1 MYQTL
6 YRKYRPQNFDEV
18 VGQQVIVK
26 TLKNAILNQR
36 LNHAY
41 LFTGPRGTGKTSIAK
56 IFAKT
61 INCSNLQ
68 GTNPCDECESCLQIL
83 NKQSIDIIEI
93 DAASNNGVDEIR
105 ELRSKASLVPT
116 VGKYKVYIID
126 EVHMLTQGAFNALL
140 KTLEEPPSHIVFI
153 LATTEPH
160 KIPATIISR
169 CQRFDFKKIAREDM
183 ITKLRFI
190 TEKENVIVED
200 NAYDEIISQSDG
212 CMRDAL
218 SILDQVIAFSDN
230 HVTLENVHEINGTLP
245 ETELIDFIKNIK
257 SQEYEQIFCKIEQ
270 YENLGKNYIKLSEEL
285 MSVLRNI
292 LLFMNVPN
300 CTLDDNR
307 KNFYGDIVSLFT
319 VKELMEYI
327 KKINEY
333 LFEMKKTNN
342 VRILFE
348 MMIVSLMQEEQNLDV
363 IPTITPVKSEK
374 ESAIKNVE
382 STKTESSF
390 KEDTQIEAG
399 IEQFK
404 NKNTVE
410 VIKSLE
416 PSNISN
422 EEEMIVTKHEQ
433 TKLDSKTM
441 EKIRILQKIR
451 INNTLYGFNKQK
463 MLEIKSKLEEVKK
476 LLIDKEYSNYASMI
490 LDAEVKVASEDH
502 IVFLCKNERM
512 EIEFLQ
518 NLPYIDRTLERIY
531 NKKMYSVSI
540 NLENWEIIKKEFNS
554 KLKKYEWIE
563 EPADITEYYEN
574 QKKQTSMI
582 DNFFG
587 DIVEYS

>member
-18 VGQQVIVK
+18 VGQQVIVR
-26 TLKNAILNQR
+26 TLKNAIYNQR
-36 LNHAY
+36 LSHAY

-68 GTNPCDECESCLQIL
+68 GTNPCNSCESCLQIL

-140 KTLEEPPSHIVFI
+140 KTLEEPPSHIIFI

-169 CQRFDFKKIAREDM
+169 CQRFDFKKISKEDM
-183 ITKLRFI
+183 NEKLKYI
-190 TEKENVIVED
+190 SEKENILVDE
-200 NAYDEIISQSDG
+200 NAYCEIANQSDG

-218 SILDQVIAFSDN
+218 SILDQVIAFSND
-230 HVTLENVHEINGTLP
+230 HVTLENVHEISGTLP
-245 ETELIDFIKNIK
+245 ELELIEFIKNIK
-257 SQEYEQIFCKIEQ
+257 EQRYEQIFNEIEQ
-270 YENLGKNYIKLSEEL
+270 FENLGKNYIKLSEEL
-285 MSVLRNI
+285 MNVLRNI
-292 LLFMNVPN
+292 LLFINVPN
-300 CTLDDNR
+300 FTFAPERQKDYN
-307 KNFYGDIVSLFT
+307 DISSFFT
-319 VKELMEYI
+319 ATEIMKYI
-327 KKINEY
+327 RIINEY

-348 MMIVSLMQEEQNLDV
+348 MMTILLMQEEQDTQPFYQEKKENL
-363 IPTITPVKSEK
+363 KMEK
-374 ESAIKNVE
+374 EKIEENIQKENTIPFVPNFE
-382 STKTESSF
+382 SNRTEERVQPKIS
-390 KEDTQIEAG
+390 
-399 IEQFK
+399 
-404 NKNTVE
+404 
-410 VIKSLE
+410 KSQSTTE
-416 PSNISN
+416 ITENIR
-422 EEEMIVTKHEQ
+422 T
-433 TKLDSKTM
+433 
-441 EKIRILQKIR
+441 LQHLR

-463 MLEIKSKLEEVKK
+463 MIEIKNKLEEAKK
-476 LLIDKEYSNYASMI
+476 LLIDDEYSNYASMI
-490 LDAEVKVASEDH
+490 LDAEIKIASEDH

-512 EIEFLQ
+512 ETEFLQ
-518 NLPYIDRTLERIY
+518 NLPYIDKTLEKVY
-531 NKKMYSVSI
+531 GKKMIASATKF
-540 NLENWEIIKKEFNS
+540 EDWTIIKNEFNN

-563 EPADITEYYEN
+563 EPQNIMEYYEN
-574 QKKQTSMI
+574 QQNTLSMI
-582 DNFFG
+582 DNIFA